1 MPKPLIWLGDSLE
14 TVRSFPKSARVP
26 LGDALNALKQ
36 GKRPIDTKSLNT
48 VAAGVAEIRVHDEG
62 NNQYRVIYIAKI
74 AGSVHVLHA
83 FQKKTRRTRQS
94 DLDIARERLKE
105 LRQELRNEKSRRK

>member
-1 MPKPLIWLGDSLE
+1 MSRIRHYL
-14 TVRSFPKSARVP
+14 VP
-26 LGDALNALKQ
+26 LTDQRLRVIGACRIPHCFRLLLKQ
-36 GKRPIDTKSLNT
+36 GKRPIDTKSLST